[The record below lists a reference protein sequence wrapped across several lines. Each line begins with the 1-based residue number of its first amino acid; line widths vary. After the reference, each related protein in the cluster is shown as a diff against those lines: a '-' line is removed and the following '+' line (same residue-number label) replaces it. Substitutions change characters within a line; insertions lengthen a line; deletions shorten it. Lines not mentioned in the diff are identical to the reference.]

1 MNKKQVND
9 WIKPAKEAIVEC
21 GIAANGKVDSSFR
34 GQISSFGAA
43 VVMGS
48 LKSAVA
54 FFANNGSAQ
63 VERSKLIKAIYY
75 IISNGE
81 KKEPKDIFEFICKN
95 DNRQTKEQFINASI
109 AIKLALN
116 LFDLGKGESANEI
129 QEEGGED

>member
-9 WIKPAKEAIVEC
+9 WILPAQKAIIEC
-21 GIAANGKVDSSFR
+21 GIAENGKVDSAFR

-43 VVMGS
+43 VVMGR

-54 FFANNGSAQ
+54 FFADDGDAKVS
-63 VERSKLIKAIYY
+63 RSKLIIAIYY
-75 IISNGE
+75 IITG
-81 KKEPKDIFEFICKN
+81 KRTKEPKDVFGYICEN

-116 LFDLGKGESANEI
+116 FFDMGKGEKTDKKN
-129 QEEGGED
+129 GED

>member
-9 WIKPAKEAIVEC
+9 WILPAQNAIVEC
-21 GIAANGKVDSSFR
+21 GISESGKVDSAFR
-34 GQISSFGAA
+34 RQISSFGAA

-54 FFANNGSAQ
+54 FFADDGSAK

-75 IISNGE
+75 VITE
-81 KKEPKDIFEFICKN
+81 KKSTPKEVFDYICLN

-116 LFDLGKGESANEI
+116 FFDMSKDDNRT
-129 QEEGGED
+129 EEKNGED

>member
-9 WIKPAKEAIVEC
+9 WILPAQNAITEC
-21 GIAANGKVDSSFR
+21 GIAENGKVDSAFR

-43 VVMGS
+43 VVMGN

-54 FFANNGSAQ
+54 FFADDGSAK
-63 VERSKLIKAIYY
+63 VKRSKLIEAICYVITGKKSTPKEVFDY
-75 IISNGE
+75 I
-81 KKEPKDIFEFICKN
+81 CRH

-116 LFDLGKGESANEI
+116 FFDMGKGDNKEKDKN
-129 QEEGGED
+129 GED

>member
-9 WIKPAKEAIVEC
+9 WILPAKQAIIDC
-21 GIAANGKVDSSFR
+21 GIAENGKVNSAFR

-54 FFANNGSAQ
+54 FFADDGKAK
-63 VERSKLIKAIYY
+63 VPRSKLILAIYQVITNKTIEDPEVVFQY
-75 IISNGE
+75 
-81 KKEPKDIFEFICKN
+81 ICKN
-95 DNRQTKEQFINASI
+95 DNRQTKEKFINASI

-116 LFDLGKGESANEI
+116 FFELVTDKADK
-129 QEEGGED
+129 EEGNGED

>member
-9 WIKPAKEAIVEC
+9 WILPAKQAIIDC
-21 GIAANGKVDSSFR
+21 GIAENGKVNSAFR

-54 FFANNGSAQ
+54 FFADDGKAK
-63 VERSKLIKAIYY
+63 VPRSKLILAIYQVITETKAENPEVVFQY
-75 IISNGE
+75 ICDSR
-81 KKEPKDIFEFICKN
+81 N
-95 DNRQTKEQFINASI
+95 DNRQTKEKFINASI

-116 LFDLGKGESANEI
+116 FFELVTDKADK
-129 QEEGGED
+129 EEGNGED

>member
-9 WIKPAKEAIVEC
+9 WILPAKQAIIDC
-21 GIAANGKVDSSFR
+21 GIAENGKVNSAFR

-54 FFANNGSAQ
+54 FFADDGKAK
-63 VERSKLIKAIYY
+63 VPRSKLILAIYQV
-75 IISNGE
+75 I
-81 KKEPKDIFEFICKN
+81 KKETIKEPEVVFQYIC
-95 DNRQTKEQFINASI
+95 DHDDRQTKEKFINASI

-116 LFDLGKGESANEI
+116 FFELVTDKADK
-129 QEEGGED
+129 EEGNGED